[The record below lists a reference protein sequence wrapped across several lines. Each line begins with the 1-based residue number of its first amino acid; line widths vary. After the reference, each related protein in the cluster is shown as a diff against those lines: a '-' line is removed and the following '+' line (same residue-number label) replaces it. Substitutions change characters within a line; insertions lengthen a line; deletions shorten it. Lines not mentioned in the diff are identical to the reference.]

1 MTTTSSAIAPAS
13 KESLMAI
20 AETALI
26 QGDLRAMSQEQRV
39 DYYLRLCDSVG
50 LNPYS
55 KPFIY
60 VEMKGKLVLYP
71 TKSVTNQ
78 LAKIHG
84 LSFSPPDVKIADDM
98 IMVTVTVKDRNGRT
112 DTDMGIV
119 PAPKGMGEDR
129 ANAIMKA
136 ITKAK
141 RRAVFSLVGMNGVVD
156 EIEGNNIDIIPNEIA
171 ESLPTVDRY
180 AIQPKPVAN
189 TEFAARIQYIRE
201 GLGIDKNLIVAKIN
215 GYGTN
220 HPMYLSKKQCDDL
233 VVAMATHAAGSSTM
247 NPSEVNASY
256 HQNVPTLINQ
266 GMDELEAIQTWIN
279 HCRADN
285 TIDLDIE

>member
-26 QGDLRAMSQEQRV
+26 QGDLRAMSQEQRI

-119 PAPKGMGEDR
+119 PVPGGKGEDR

-141 RRAVFSLVGMNGVVD
+141 RRAVFSLVGMNGVID
-156 EIEGNNIDIIPNEIA
+156 EIEGNNVDIIPNEIA

-201 GLGIDKNLIVAKIN
+201 GLEIDKNLVMAKLVE
-215 GYGTN
+215 YGTN
-220 HPMYLSKKQCDDL
+220 HPMYLTEKQCNDL
-233 VVAMATHAAGSSTM
+233 VVAMATYAVDSTM
-247 NPSEVNASY
+247 NPYEINASY
-256 HQNVPTLINQ
+256 HQNVPTLIDQ

-285 TIDLDIE
+285 VKNNE